1 MKRRDLSIDVLK
13 IIAML
18 AVVSEHMLLSTGKGC
33 LPENVYWSIRVLCKI
48 NVNTFIIAT
57 AYLSIGRPTRLVN
70 CLRISLSAIIVSVAS
85 YLVSIAVFHSP
96 LSLKELT
103 KCFCPILSNT
113 YWFLTSYIGL
123 YLLIPILNEMVA
135 LFQKKGC
142 LGTVASMLYIV
153 TSIYPQF
160 YPVHANI
167 SNGGGRTLYWM
178 VTLYFIA
185 AAIKQKEF
193 SKSTAILLAILS
205 YLALYSSRLI
215 LNEQAMILFSN
226 QSPLVL
232 GLSLGIFILIRK
244 MLYDRSSPRIV
255 AFFAASTLSVY
266 LIHECCLKAQL
277 WQYVDDMSNISPM
290 VLLITPVLIYFFGAV
305 FHFFSNRLVNWICS
319 FQCIVSNCEKVQNA
333 MFANLNIN

>member
-1 MKRRDLSIDVLK
+1 MKCRDLSVDVLK

-18 AVVSEHMLLSTGKGC
+18 AVVSEHMLLSIGSYH
-33 LPENVYWSIRVLCKI
+33 LSESVYWAIRVLCKI

-70 CLRISLSAIIVSVAS
+70 CLRISLSAIIISVIS
-85 YLVSIAVFHSP
+85 YVISIAVFHSQF
-96 LSLKELT
+96 SIKEFL

-123 YLLIPILNEMVA
+123 YLLIPTLNVIIA
-135 LFQKKGC
+135 LFQKRGC
-142 LGTVASMLYIV
+142 LGAVVIMLYII

-167 SNGGGRTLYWM
+167 SNGGRTLYWM
-178 VTLYFIA
+178 VMLYFIA

-232 GLSLGIFILIRK
+232 GLSFGVFILIRK
-244 MLYDRSSPRIV
+244 MLYGHNSPRIV
-255 AFFAASTLSVY
+255 SFFATSTLSVY
-266 LIHECCLKAQL
+266 LIHECYLKAQL
-277 WQYVDDMSNISPM
+277 WQYVDNMSNISPM
-290 VLLITPVLIYFFGAV
+290 VLLITPVLIYLLGAV

-319 FQCIVSNCEKVQNA
+319 FQCVVTKCEKMQNA